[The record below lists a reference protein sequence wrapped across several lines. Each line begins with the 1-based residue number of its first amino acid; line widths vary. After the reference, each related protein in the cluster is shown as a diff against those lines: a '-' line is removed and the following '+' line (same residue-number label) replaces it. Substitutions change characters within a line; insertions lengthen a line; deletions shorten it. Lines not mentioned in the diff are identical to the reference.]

1 METSEELIDHN
12 SKALGSTEIEAV
24 QKAYFIGGTE
34 GSQSQILHEPDRQQS
49 LFQSSGALM
58 PLYDPVG
65 LAIIFENSSCLRSC
79 VDAMVTNIDSFGQ
92 QFIPLIDL
100 TQPNANELIRN
111 ALRIERKH
119 GKKFADLEHLGKD
132 DEPSDKEVEDRRKIL
147 EVEIAEERARLE
159 TFFENCTVDRPFAGP
174 EGLRGL
180 TRADLEIQG
189 NAYWEILRDSFGQV
203 SQLNHVP
210 ATSVRLWPLDD
221 ENTETTITERVS
233 LLTTKKKTVRKKYRR
248 FVQCWEANTKVAYF
262 KEYGDPRCISATTG
276 RVYVDRD
283 DLQAKEGKDGATAL
297 EATELFWFKISSQR
311 TAYGAPRWIGTLL
324 AVLGNR
330 QSEEGNFIYF
340 ENRSVPPLAVL
351 VSGGRLHSD
360 SVKKLESHIENN
372 IKGARNNHKILILEA
387 ERVDSQAIGAA
398 GAGAAAQARMKIE
411 IVPLTD
417 SQQKDA
423 LFQGYDERN
432 TDKVGQSFRLP
443 RLLRGDVRDFN
454 RSTAEASID
463 FAEVQVFG
471 PIRQEFDWRINKRIL
486 AEMGVKYHNFRSNA
500 PAVRDPAALSLI
512 IERLVKANVLTPEEA
527 RTLST
532 GVFNHELPVIDSPWV
547 KQPIALSLAGRQIE
561 DNKATPGNEAT
572 QYRDDQVQPVRG
584 KDGKV
589 DSGSGANGFHYNT
602 SGSGGTQEQL
612 GVDNGMGAG
621 VEKRV
626 FANNDADD
634 DEATLHGFLDSEDED
649 KPTRGSR
656 LPRAARTMVKLHK
669 NFVEEERAQA
679 AEVWKGFERQVI
691 KLPAEEF
698 EALFVKEE

>member
-1 METSEELIDHN
+1 MESTEQLVAHN
-12 SKALGSTEIEAV
+12 SSALGTVPEVAV
-24 QKAYFIGGTE
+24 NKAYYIGDDAG
-34 GSQSQILHEPDRQQS
+34 GSQSKILHEPDKQQS

-58 PLYDPVG
+58 PLYDPAG

-79 VDAMVTNIDSFGQ
+79 VDAMVTNVDSFGQ
-92 QFIPLIDL
+92 QFIPTIDL
-100 TQPNANELIRN
+100 SLPNSDELIKN
-111 ALRIERKH
+111 ALRIERKA
-119 GKKFADLEHLGKD
+119 GKKAGSADHIGKD
-132 DEPSDKEVEDRRKIL
+132 DEPTDAEVKTRREEL
-147 EVEIAEERARLE
+147 VVEIAEERARLE
-159 TFFENCTVDRPFAGP
+159 TFFENCTVDMPFAGP

-189 NAYWEILRDSFGQV
+189 NAYWEILRDGFGGV
-203 SQLNHVP
+203 AQLNHVP

-221 ENTETTITERVS
+221 ENTETQVTERVS
-233 LLTTKKKTVRKKYRR
+233 LLTTRKKVVRKKYRR
-248 FVQCWEANTKVAYF
+248 FIQCWEANTKTVFF
-262 KEYGDPRCISATTG
+262 KEYGDPRCVSAKTG
-276 RVYVDRD
+276 KAYADKNA
-283 DLQAKEGKDGATAL
+283 LQAAEGADGGPVV

-311 TAYGAPRWIGTLL
+311 TSYGAPRWIGTML

-351 VSGGRLHSD
+351 VSGGRLNSD
-360 SVKKLESHIENN
+360 SVSKLESHIQNN

-423 LFQGYDERN
+423 LFQNYDERN
-432 TDKVGQSFRLP
+432 ADKAGQSFRLP

-486 AEMGVKYHNFRSNA
+486 AEMGIRYHSFRSNA

-512 IERLVKANVLTPEEA
+512 IERLVKSMVITPEEA
-527 RTLST
+527 RTLAS
-532 GVFNHELPVIDSPWV
+532 GVFNRELPIIDAPWV
-547 KQPIALSLAGRQIE
+547 KQPIALTLSGRQVE
-561 DNKATPGNEAT
+561 DNLATPGDEAGR
-572 QYRDDQVQPVRG
+572 YHDDQVQPVRG

-589 DSGSGANGFHYNT
+589 DSGSGMNGYHYQSSGT
-602 SGSGGTQEQL
+602 SATQEQA
-612 GVDNGMGAG
+612 GVDNGRGST
-621 VEKRV
+621 VEKDV
-626 FANNDADD
+626 SANDVEDGVDPTTLFVDDEDD
-634 DEATLHGFLDSEDED
+634 DNPRR
-649 KPTRGSR
+649 K
-656 LPRAARTMVKLHK
+656 LPRAARTLIKLHK
-669 NFVEEERAQA
+669 DFTE
-679 AEVWKGFERQVI
+679 AEKASVAKAWAGFERQI
-691 KLPAEEF
+691 IRIPAEEF
-698 EALFVKEE
+698 EALFEKTEG